1 MDDLQNLWGPLQ
13 SSMDILNGGSATL
26 VTPVKHK
33 QHEQQLEIQH
43 KHQTET
49 HEPQQQQ
56 EEQQHRL
63 MSQNLEQQ
71 HQQRQQHQQ
80 QPLPPQQQHY
90 NLMAQHQVQQH
101 QQKQQHKQQP
111 QRQEQQQHK
120 LTSQHL
126 KQQQQQ
132 QQPQQQ
138 QQQQQQHDT
147 MTQQLEQQHQQQ
159 QQPQQQQQQ
168 QQQHDT
174 MSQQLEQQQQQQQQQ
189 QKQQQQWQQQ
199 KQQQQQQRQ
208 LMSGASSDDICSHQP
223 FVQWG
228 MSQRLTRETMHMLVK
243 QGFHS
248 QESLRLL
255 TPEVMPRVGNLPLEQ
270 ELRLKQVIQTSE
282 KREKVN
288 DPTLDELLGAHTEPI
303 MDTNTDT
310 QTGYSTAKV
319 YLTQAKGEGAA
330 ALNIVDF
337 IPGVNSETGIGVD
350 GLSSVSPHQWSAAN
364 ARIMYELMT
373 QQKWSA
379 EKLADYM
386 AYIVKIA
393 ELAICYDWQ
402 SVLAYD
408 YQYRQLQATL
418 KFPWASDTPHLHQ
431 TVLKEQKVMG
441 SNKFLQRKT
450 KFTRPADPCT
460 GKEICI
466 KFNTGEC
473 SFGGKCRY
481 IHICSKCFSANHN
494 LKNHPKN

>member
-33 QHEQQLEIQH
+33 QHEQQLKIQH

-147 MTQQLEQQHQQQ
+147 M
-159 QQPQQQQQQ
+159 
-168 QQQHDT
+168 
-174 MSQQLEQQQQQQQQQ
+174 SQQLAQQQQQQQQQQ

-350 GLSSVSPHQWSAAN
+350 GLSSVNPHQWSAAN

-450 KFTRPADPCT
+450 KFIRPADPCT

>member
-71 HQQRQQHQQ
+71 HQQRQQQQ

-90 NLMAQHQVQQH
+90 NIMAQHQVQQH

-159 QQPQQQQQQ
+159 QQPQQQQQR

-174 MSQQLEQQQQQQQQQ
+174 MSQQLEQQQQ

-288 DPTLDELLGAHTEPI
+288 DLTLDELLGAHTEPI

-319 YLTQAKGEGAA
+319 KGEGAA

-350 GLSSVSPHQWSAAN
+350 GLSSVNPHQWSAAN

-481 IHICSKCFSANHN
+481 IHSCSKCFSANHN

>member
-111 QRQEQQQHK
+111 QRQEQQQHT

-174 MSQQLEQQQQQQQQQ
+174 MSQQLEQQQQQQQQ

-255 TPEVMPRVGNLPLEQ
+255 TPEVMPRVGSLPLKQ